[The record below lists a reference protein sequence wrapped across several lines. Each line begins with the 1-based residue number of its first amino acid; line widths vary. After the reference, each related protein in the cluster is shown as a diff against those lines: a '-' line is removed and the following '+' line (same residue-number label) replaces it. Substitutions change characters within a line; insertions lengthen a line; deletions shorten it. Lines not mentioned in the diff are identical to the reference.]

1 MTTLHAIE
9 PTNAIP
15 NSAVSWRAAVARL
28 RAAREVPFDVSAG
41 EAWRAAF
48 VEDVEHA
55 RAALDTA
62 GERTTGSERVCAE
75 IGALLALVQG
85 LARIGLKDVVEA
97 CERAILLEIAAT
109 QRFHSIRD
117 LANSDAWMDARR
129 Y

>member
-1 MTTLHAIE
+1 VTTLHAIQ
-9 PTNAIP
+9 PTNALA

-28 RAAREVPFDVSAG
+28 RAAREVPFDVSAS

-55 RAALDTA
+55 RAALDVP
-62 GERTTGSERVCAE
+62 GERTTGCERVCAE
-75 IGALLALVQG
+75 IGSLLVLVQG
-85 LARIGLKDVVEA
+85 LGRIGLKDVVEA

-117 LANSDAWMDARR
+117 LANSEAWLDSRHH
-129 Y
+129 